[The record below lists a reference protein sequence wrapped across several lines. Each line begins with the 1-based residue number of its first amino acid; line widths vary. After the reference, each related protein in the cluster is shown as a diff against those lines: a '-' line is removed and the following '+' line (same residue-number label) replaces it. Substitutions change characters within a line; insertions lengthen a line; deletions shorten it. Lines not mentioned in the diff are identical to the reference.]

1 MFLVFDKQK
10 ICTYLVSVM
19 TVILL
24 FGVALKINQE
34 ENSTNVSAEL
44 GRKVPIYN
52 VRTEENKVALTMN
65 CAWEPDDMEKIL
77 KTLKENNVKITFFVV
92 GEFMDKNPEIIKK
105 MYEEEHEI
113 ASHSNT
119 HPHVTKL
126 SYEENVKEI
135 EECNNKIEKLTGEK
149 NRIYRAPYGEYND
162 TVIKA
167 VENQKN
173 YCIQWNLDTI
183 DYTGLTG
190 KEMWNRIKDK
200 IKPGDI
206 ILTHSGTKHTAD
218 SLDMILKNIKAKNLE
233 IVKISDLIYKENYKI
248 NENGTQIIDKNV

>member
-34 ENSTNVSAEL
+34 ENLTNVSVEV

-52 VRTEENKVALTMN
+52 VKTEEKKVALTMN

-77 KTLKENNVKITFFVV
+77 KTLKDNNVKITFFVV
-92 GEFMDKNPEIIKK
+92 GEFIEKNPEVVQR
-105 MYEEEHEI
+105 MYEEGHEI

-126 SYEENVKEI
+126 SYEENIKEI
-135 EECNNKIEKLTGEK
+135 EECNKKIEKITGKENK
-149 NRIYRAPYGEYND
+149 IYRAPYGEYND
-162 TVIKA
+162 TVIRA
-167 VENQKN
+167 VESKN
-173 YCIQWNLDTI
+173 SYCIQWNLDTI
-183 DYTGLTG
+183 DYKGLTG
-190 KEMWNRIKDK
+190 EEMWNRIKDK

-218 SLDMILKNIKAKNLE
+218 SLDMIIKNIKSKNLD
-233 IVKISDLIYKENYKI
+233 IVKVSDIIYKENYKI
-248 NENGTQIIDKNV
+248 NENGTQIKK